1 MLVVTIGVGA
11 FAVDSLT
18 QTFLLRPH
26 AATRSHLY
34 FGHTIQYL
42 GCDEVR
48 VGAGVGNGE
57 Q

>member
-34 FGHTIQYL
+34 LAHTIQYL
-42 GCDEVR
+42 GCDEVG